1 MLEKFRKY
9 QAALLVLFGVF
20 LMFSFVIAPPLNDYL
35 AQQAMIQTGGYDA
48 VVTWTDDAGQEFSFN
63 EADLQGEY
71 RSHVLAVQFLQSLL
85 QTAHQRHLPQ
95 TDEEQ
100 REAQRLGRRFKP
112 GSPITVNRE
121 TGQFRRDDLVES
133 EIVTFETVS
142 YTHLTLP
149 TNREV

>member
-85 QTAHQRHLPQ
+85 QAAHQRYLPQ
-95 TDEEQ
+95 TD
-100 REAQRLGRRFKP
+100 
-112 GSPITVNRE
+112 
-121 TGQFRRDDLVES
+121 
-133 EIVTFETVS
+133 
-142 YTHLTLP
+142 
-149 TNREV
+149 